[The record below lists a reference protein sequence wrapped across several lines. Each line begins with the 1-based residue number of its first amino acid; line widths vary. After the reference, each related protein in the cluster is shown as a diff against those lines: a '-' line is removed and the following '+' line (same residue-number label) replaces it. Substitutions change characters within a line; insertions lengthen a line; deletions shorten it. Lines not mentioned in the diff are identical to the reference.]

1 MFDLGWSEMGIVL
14 LIALLV
20 LGPKEMPKLAR
31 DLGRWVGKAR
41 ALAREFQRSLE
52 DMAREAE
59 LDDVKKQIDEAGREL
74 RRPRLAERFEREV
87 DPDGDLRHAFDVDGA
102 DERGK
107 TRRGAAER
115 AAPAPRA
122 ADDEAAA
129 NVRAPRGDAD
139 AGADAASAEAGTRAA
154 EERRTEPASSG
165 AGER

>member
-1 MFDLGWSEMGIVL
+1 VFDLGWSEMGIVL

-59 LDDVKKQIDEAGREL
+59 LDDVKKQIDDAGREL
-74 RRPRLAERFEREV
+74 RRPRLAERVEREV

-107 TRRGAAER
+107 TRRGAA
-115 AAPAPRA
+115 APAPRA
-122 ADDEAAA
+122 ADDAAA
-129 NVRAPRGDAD
+129 TDARAPRGEAE
-139 AGADAASAEAGTRAA
+139 AGGDAASVEGGARPA